1 MKTVFSVIIAV
12 FVFLAFTCISMAA
25 TIKKNVENQENAK
38 QGITKIDKTTKDKSG
53 QAVDKT
59 HGKNIGVEKPENAKQ
74 GITKEDKAKLNK
86 AKTGSAVK
94 TNDLK

>member
-1 MKTVFSVIIAV
+1 M
-12 FVFLAFTCISMAA
+12 
-25 TIKKNVENQENAK
+25 
-38 QGITKIDKTTKDKSG
+38 
-53 QAVDKT
+53 DKT